1 MQAEMSLLGEP
12 KMKYPSIMQIHILM
26 IPAVTAVIYYQY
38 VREDVNTEH
47 LSMEKIMPVHP

>member
-1 MQAEMSLLGEP
+1 MQAEMSSLDEP

-26 IPAVTAVIYYQY
+26 IPTVITVIYYQY

-47 LSMEKIMPVHP
+47 LSMAKIMPVPL